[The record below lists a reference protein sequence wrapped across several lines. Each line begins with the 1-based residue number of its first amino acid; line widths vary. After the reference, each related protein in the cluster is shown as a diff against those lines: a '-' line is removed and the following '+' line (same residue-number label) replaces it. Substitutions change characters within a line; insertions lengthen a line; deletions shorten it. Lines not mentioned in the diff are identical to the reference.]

1 MAEAAEI
8 SALGRL
14 VREGSDEDIQRFFLL
29 LRPPELA
36 DLLEQVQDEDRLR
49 VLRLMTAPLA
59 AEVLRE
65 VDEGERSEILEDLS
79 SGELAPILEE
89 SRSDDAAD
97 LIADLPPDKAERT
110 LSKMDAEDRTELREL
125 LRYDEETAGGI
136 MQTEVVAVSSDVTV
150 GQAIEAVRAV
160 DTEDVGEIHEV
171 FVVDRDNRLVGAVSP
186 ADLLQEPPD
195 TPVRAIVEPNPVT
208 VPVTMDQEEIAEL
221 VREHDLVTVPVVD
234 ARGALVGQILHD
246 DVADVIEE
254 EATEDIAKM
263 AGADPD
269 ELYEDR
275 ILLAIRSRAA
285 WLVPAFA
292 GGLGVALFLS
302 SAEKDIQSAPLLAAF
317 LPVILGMAGNVGTQ
331 TSALTVRGL
340 ALGRIEFARSG
351 RIIRRQIIT
360 GLTLGVVFSTLLGVF
375 ALLKGESVDAM
386 KGYALVASLSILTAM
401 TVGASMGV
409 IVPILLHRL
418 GFDPAI
424 AASPFVQTANDLTG
438 VTIVLLIARWTGLLG

>member
-1 MAEAAEI
+1 MAEV

-36 DLLEQVQDEDRLR
+36 DLLEQVEEDDRLR

-65 VDEGERSEILEDLS
+65 VDDAERGEILEDLS

-97 LIADLPPDKAERT
+97 LIAELPPDKAERT
-110 LSKMDAEDRTELREL
+110 LNKMDAEDRSEIREL
-125 LRYDEETAGGI
+125 LTYDEETAGGI
-136 MQTEVVAVSSDVTV
+136 MQTEVVAVHSDVTV
-150 GQAIEAVRAV
+150 AQAIEAVRAV

-195 TPVRAIVEPNPVT
+195 TLLRALVEPNPVA
-208 VPVTMDQEEIAEL
+208 VPVTMDQEDIAEL
-221 VREHDLVTVPVVD
+221 VREHDLATIPVVD
-234 ARGALVGQILHD
+234 EKGALVGQILHD
-246 DVADVIEE
+246 DVADVLEE

-263 AGADPD
+263 AGPDPH
-269 ELYEDR
+269 EPYEDR
-275 ILLAIRSRAA
+275 LLAALRARA
-285 WLVPAFA
+285 PWLVPAFA
-292 GGLGVALFLS
+292 GGLGVALFLG
-302 SAEKDIQSAPLLAAF
+302 SAERDIASAPLLAAF

-331 TSALTVRGL
+331 TSAITVRGL
-340 ALGRIEFARSG
+340 ALGRIEFGRSG
-351 RIIRRQIIT
+351 RIIRRQILT
-360 GLTLGVVFSTLLGVF
+360 GLTLGIVFSLLLGAF
-375 ALLKGESVDAM
+375 ALLRGDAVADM
-386 KGYALVASLSILTAM
+386 KNYAVVASLSIFAAM

-409 IVPILLHRL
+409 IVPILLHRI

-424 AASPFVQTANDLTG
+424 ASSPFVQTANDLTG
-438 VTIVLLIARWTGLLG
+438 VPMVIVIARWTGLLA